1 MNQSQR
7 ESLLDL
13 LMLAMFADAHVSL
26 KEDEA
31 LANAVEQVGWEA
43 TKPRDIFL
51 LNATA
56 RARRASD
63 STDATDAFIKARTAV
78 FADEAS
84 KSEALRVVSLLLTAD
99 GVAADEVSFL
109 KRLEAAMA

>member
-1 MNQSQR
+1 MTQPQR
-7 ESLLDL
+7 ESLLEL

-31 LANAVEQVGWEA
+31 LAGAVEQVGWEA

-63 STDATDAFIKARTAV
+63 CADATDAFIQSHAAAFTD
-78 FADEAS
+78 ADS
-84 KSEALRVVSLLLTAD
+84 KSEALRVISLLLTSD

-109 KRLEAAMA
+109 KRLEGALV